1 MQLKRIV
8 VATDFTEN
16 SLPALEMAF
25 NLSLET
31 QATLYLVNVLE
42 IPAITAPP
50 MAAMH
55 IPIEEMREGALER
68 LEQLIPENWESEAQI
83 ETAVLTGPPAD
94 TIADFAEEKGADMI
108 IVGTHGRKG
117 LARVFLGSTAE
128 SLLREAPCQVLVVK
142 PKHSTEAAHESLET
156 VEAES

>member
-1 MQLKRIV
+1 MLFQLRWLKFKLVGKSGFINGGVQFRSQP
-8 VATDFTEN
+8 ATN
-16 SLPALEMAF
+16 PPNEMIGY
-25 NLSLET
+25 
-31 QATLYLVNVLE
+31 QADMGQHYWGCLYD
-42 IPAITAPP
+42 
-50 MAAMH
+50 
-55 IPIEEMREGALER
+55 ER
-68 LEQLIPENWESEAQI
+68 RHKL
-83 ETAVLTGPPAD
+83 LTGPPAD